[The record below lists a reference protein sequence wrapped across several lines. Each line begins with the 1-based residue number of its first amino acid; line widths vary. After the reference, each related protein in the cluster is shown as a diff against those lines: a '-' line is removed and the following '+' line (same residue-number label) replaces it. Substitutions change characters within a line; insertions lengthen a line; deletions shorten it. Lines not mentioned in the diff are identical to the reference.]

1 MKATFENLI
10 KLENKAR
17 RSCYKAKNFIEWRE
31 TTGANYQN
39 KWDKMITELRGWYD
53 CTPHDQRT
61 TKKEWLDYCKENN
74 YVIEYNFGDVIC

>member
-10 KLENKAR
+10 KLETKAR
-17 RSCYKAKNFIEWRE
+17 KSNYSAKNHIFWRE

-53 CTPHDQRT
+53 CTPHDKRI
-61 TKKEWLDYCKENN
+61 TKPEWLDYCKKRGCL
-74 YVIEYNFGDVIC
+74 IDYNFGDVIS